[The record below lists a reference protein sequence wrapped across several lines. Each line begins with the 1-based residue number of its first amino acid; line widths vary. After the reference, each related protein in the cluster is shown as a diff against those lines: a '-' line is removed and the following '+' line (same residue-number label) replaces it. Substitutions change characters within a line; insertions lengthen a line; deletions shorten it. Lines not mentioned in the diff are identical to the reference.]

1 MLYVR
6 SALRVAFARPKLQ
19 FLSVAQGL
27 ASANAD
33 ACALGLNASHRLNPG
48 FQICQAGKKH

>member
-1 MLYVR
+1 M
-6 SALRVAFARPKLQ
+6 AFARPKLQ

-48 FQICQAGKKH
+48 FQICQAGKKTLSTRA